1 MTYIEMFGV
10 FESEAFVGFADD
22 LLAELNAHVVGVVC
36 VLDNPADHEP
46 GGKFGQH
53 LKLLWWCQI

>member
-1 MTYIEMFGV
+1 MFGV